1 MTIKSTEY
9 VFITSGVVGASVAQ
23 QELIG
28 RRFTTNPRVPVG
40 SILRVASGEAD
51 AFFGAQSQE
60 AAFAR
65 QYFSVVLPA
74 PVSRPGYL
82 QFAAYAP
89 AGRAPAVFGDDRGT
103 SLADFVASTGQTLTL
118 QLGDSEITTAAVDL
132 STVTSFADVA
142 SAVQVAIRGAAAP
155 QYANATVTYDAVA
168 GTFNLLGDTVAPA
181 AVSVTDG
188 TLAGLLG
195 WTGLGVIYS
204 PGVAAQTP
212 LEAFQAAEQVTD
224 SFGSASFGVP
234 VTLDQAIPLA
244 QYVAGENVKY
254 MMFWPVT
261 TVDYAAWSA
270 AMLGIASNGLVL
282 NRTAGEYKESIP
294 QGIQAASNFDVR
306 NGGAVSYM
314 YRTAALTPDVT
325 DTQESRIL
333 NAARVNYYGQ
343 TAVFGQRLNFFQR
356 GDLMGPSSAPLDMS
370 VHSGEQWLKSYAAS
384 KFFALQLGTRGIPNN
399 NDGRGMM
406 LGALHDATRQAFFN
420 GVMSVGKTLTSTQI
434 EAVTQITGDQ
444 LAYLE
449 VQNKGYWADVI
460 MTEDVTESGVTEYV
474 AQYTLVYA
482 KKDMVRR
489 IVGSHNLV

>member
-1 MTIKSTEY
+1 MSIKSTEY

-28 RRFTTNPRVPVG
+28 RRFTTDPRVPVG

-51 AFFGAQSQE
+51 SFFGAQSAE

-89 AGRAPAVFGDDRGT
+89 AGRAPAVFGGDRGS
-103 SLADFVASTGQTLTL
+103 SLDDFIANTGQQLTL
-118 QLGDSEITTAAVDL
+118 RLGDAEITTAAIDL
-132 STVTSFADVA
+132 SAVGSFADVA
-142 SAVQVAIRGAAAP
+142 SAIQLAIRGAAAP
-155 QYANATVTYDAVA
+155 QYANATVTYDSMA

-181 AVSVTDG
+181 PVSVTAG
-188 TLAGLLG
+188 PLANLLG

-212 LEAFQAAEQVTD
+212 IEAFQAAEQVTD
-224 SFGSASFGVP
+224 SFGSASFGAP
-234 VTLDQAIPLA
+234 IQLGEALPLA

-254 MMFWPVT
+254 MMLWSIGELDFE
-261 TVDYAAWSA
+261 AWSA

-282 NRTAGEYKESIP
+282 NRTAGEYKEAIP
-294 QGIQAASNFDVR
+294 QGIQAASNYEMR
-306 NGGAVSYM
+306 NAGAVNYM
-314 YRTAALTPDVT
+314 FRQAGLTADVT

-333 NAARVNYYGQ
+333 NAARINYYGQ
-343 TAVFGQRLNFFQR
+343 TAVFGQRIDFFQR
-356 GDLMGPSSAPLDMS
+356 GYLMGGATAPLDMS

-384 KFFALQLGTRGIPNN
+384 RFFALQIGTRGIPNN

-420 GVMSVGKTLTSTQI
+420 GVMSVGKLLTSTQI
-434 EAVTQITGDQ
+434 EAVTQITGDPM
-444 LAYLE
+444 AYLE
-449 VQNKGYWADVI
+449 VQNKGYWADVL

-482 KKDMVRR
+482 TKDMVRR